1 MAYIINLDFVRYC
14 KDLFSKG
21 YTYSQIA
28 VKAKKEFELKSCSVR
43 TVSRALK
50 EGYKKTQHEPAQSP

>member
-1 MAYIINLDFVRYC
+1 MAHIINLDFIRFI
-14 KDLFSKG
+14 KDLRTRG

-28 VKAKKEFELKSCSVR
+28 DKAKKEFELKSCSVR

-50 EGYKKTQHEPAQSP
+50 EGLKKPHNEPA